1 MTKPEQASYG
11 HLFITHNINHPGVG
25 ARCSGQESNKGPK
38 PLLRAGLLRDT
49 PRAHL
54 TPPPRPPTGSQM
66 ASPITLLQGV
76 FLEGGGGSARPR
88 RLSHLPSIHI
98 RSQPLFGLQ
107 GEHPGPS
114 WPQVCKSLKW
124 GWQAPPEVWGQG
136 RSLHNKCQA
145 AQ

>member
-25 ARCSGQESNKGPK
+25 ARRSGQESNKGPK
-38 PLLRAGLLRDT
+38 PLSRAGLLRDT

-54 TPPPRPPTGSQM
+54 TPPPWSQM
-66 ASPITLLQGV
+66 ASLTTLLQGV
-76 FLEGGGGSARPR
+76 FLEGVGGSADPR
-88 RLSHLPSIHI
+88 RLSHLPSIHV
-98 RSQPLFGLQ
+98 RSQPPSGLR
-107 GEHPGPS
+107 GEHPGPF